1 MASGA
6 SWADAPPKEE
16 ILACAK
22 VLTLHGKPVAA
33 DSHLL
38 YFVRRYRLTTTTS
51 PVQALRTKMKN
62 PLEKLQGA
70 IGLGIVLTIL
80 MVVVIN
86 LVHASH

>member
-1 MASGA
+1 
-6 SWADAPPKEE
+6 
-16 ILACAK
+16 
-22 VLTLHGKPVAA
+22 
-33 DSHLL
+33 
-38 YFVRRYRLTTTTS
+38 
-51 PVQALRTKMKN
+51 MKN